1 MYVWY
6 MKLLYMYVHISTPS
20 LFCQKNRRDADK
32 TPAAQVTSLA
42 DHRASILT
50 TTWKVL
56 LAHCTHW
63 EHLPKIA
70 KKIEI
75 EILIAVWFT
84 KLFKNI
90 FSRKFHKI
98 EGFLFSRNIIRS
110 VRFWGHMIVGAVI
123 WCKNMYQIIFL

>member
-1 MYVWY
+1 MIYEAAT
-6 MKLLYMYVHISTPS
+6 MYVHISTPS

-50 TTWKVL
+50 TTWKLL

-63 EHLPKIA
+63 ENLPKTA
-70 KKIEI
+70 QKIEI
-75 EILIAVWFT
+75 EILMLIAVGFI

-98 EGFLFSRNIIRS
+98 ECFYFPEISKG
-110 VRFWGHMIVGAVI
+110 
-123 WCKNMYQIIFL
+123 Q